1 MEISEVIRRWRIAHR
16 QRRIASGTGL
26 SRDTVVRYITVAEAL
41 GVSRQGPEPSEEQL
55 SRLAVVG
62 QPGPREVDR
71 PTEDVLARG
80 LTRSTGGSPATVCN

>member
-1 MEISEVIRRWRIAHR
+1 M
-16 QRRIASGTGL
+16 
-26 SRDTVVRYITVAEAL
+26 
-41 GVSRQGPEPSEEQL
+41 SRQGPEPSEEQL

-80 LTRSTGGSPATVCN
+80 LTRSTGVTGDGL